1 MLPARERGESFAEYM
16 GWAAKIANPFARA
29 PEENRAGSPATL
41 PEQRVGSGAV
51 RGGLAAVGGHPRDFR
66 FEQGD
71 AFVEFGLRVG
81 AEILGREVR
90 CRVSFGAR
98 AIGFFHLVA
107 PSGRSGLLS
116 IGKAGIWRSH
126 VVNAT
131 SIRGIAVMVA
141 GSGNTLPESMTAIV
155 FDTPGAPDVLAPGT
169 VPLPRLRP
177 DDVLIKV
184 AYAGV
189 NRPDCLQRAGA
200 YPPPPGASPLLGLE
214 VSGEIVA
221 VGTEVPREMI
231 GQFVAALT
239 PGGGYAEYCAAHW
252 QHTLPVP
259 EGMLLSEA
267 AALPETLFTVWHNLF
282 ERGLARDGESV
293 LIHGGTSG
301 IGTTAIMLA
310 KAFGM
315 QVIVTCGDTAKCAA
329 ATRIGADL
337 AINYR
342 EADFVEA
349 VLAHT
354 GGKGVN
360 VVLDMVSGDYVP
372 RNLKCLAEDGRHVTI
387 AVLGGAKADINM
399 AVVMMRRLTLTGS
412 TLRPRS
418 DSFKA
423 ALADE
428 IADNAWPLFCDGELS
443 PVMDMTF
450 PLAEAAAAHARM
462 EAGAHVGKIVLEVA
476 GG

>member
-1 MLPARERGESFAEYM
+1 MVASVGFDLPQTMQS
-16 GWAAKIANPFARA
+16 
-29 PEENRAGSPATL
+29 
-41 PEQRVGSGAV
+41 
-51 RGGLAAVGGHPRDFR
+51 
-66 FEQGD
+66 
-71 AFVEFGLRVG
+71 
-81 AEILGREVR
+81 
-90 CRVSFGAR
+90 
-98 AIGFFHLVA
+98 IGF
-107 PSGRSGLLS
+107 
-116 IGKAGIWRSH
+116 
-126 VVNAT
+126 
-131 SIRGIAVMVA
+131 
-141 GSGNTLPESMTAIV
+141 
-155 FDTPGAPDVLAPGT
+155 DAPGGPEVLRLQT
-169 VPLPRLRP
+169 SPLPRLRP
-177 DDVLIKV
+177 DDVLIRV

-189 NRPDCLQRAGA
+189 NRPDCLQRAGL

-221 VGTEVPREMI
+221 VGNEVPREMI
-231 GQFVAALT
+231 GQYVAALT

-252 QHTLPVP
+252 QHCLPVP
-259 EGMLLSEA
+259 EGMMLADA

-301 IGTTAIMLA
+301 IGTTAILLA
-310 KAFGM
+310 KSFGM
-315 QVIVTCGDTAKCAA
+315 EVIVTCGDDAKCAA

-342 EADFVEA
+342 TADYAEA

-360 VVLDMVSGDYVP
+360 IVLDMVSGDYVAK
-372 RNLKCLAEDGRHVTI
+372 NLKCLAEDGRHVTI
-387 AVLGGAKADINM
+387 AVLGGTRAEINM
-399 AVVMMRRLTLTGS
+399 ALVMMKRLTLTGS

-418 DSFKA
+418 DAFKS

-428 IADNAWPLFCDGELS
+428 IADNAWPIFADGELS

-462 EAGAHVGKIVLEVA
+462 EKGEHIGKIVLEVA
-476 GG
+476 GD